1 MPKIDMYLRSIEK
14 FGAAGAVLTSG
25 QTVMLKFPTG
35 DRHATQVTPH
45 DQLVALIREV
55 APKTALEHIDKAR
68 ATRFD
73 IEANGTR
80 WALGVLPKPGSWQV
94 TIEPANAAALP
105 PAPMP
110 PQASRPVRAVTPA
123 PAADDTELPIERGPY
138 AVETTA
144 ATATASG
151 SALLDGLTAHA
162 RTARATDVY
171 LATGTPPM
179 MRVAGELHP
188 AGDRGPLEGETIARE
203 LGVVAPAPA
212 RAAWTE
218 RGIAT
223 FAYGD
228 GGGRVRATLV
238 RDQRG
243 PGAALRILVGEAPSP
258 EKLGLGHEILAWLDR
273 RGLLLVTGAAG
284 SGKTTT
290 LAALVRALGERRRH
304 VVAFEDPIEIVQAGA
319 TISQREV
326 GPHAPTLAA
335 GVAAA
340 MREAADA
347 IVIAS
352 VSSPEAAAAVFD
364 AVAAGHLVLATVCS
378 PTAREAYDRLV
389 DHLPADR
396 RERARQVLGPA
407 LLGTLL
413 PVPRGASGRAIEA
426 IPGRDG

>member
-1 MPKIDMYLRSIEK
+1 MPKIDMYLRSIER
-14 FGAAGAVLTSG
+14 FGAAGAVLVSG
-25 QTVMLKFPTG
+25 QTVTLKFPTG

-94 TIEPANAAALP
+94 TIEPASAAALP
-105 PAPMP
+105 PAPVP
-110 PQASRPVRAVTPA
+110 PQASRPVQVASPI
-123 PAADDTELPIERGPY
+123 ADDTELPIERGPY

-151 SALLDGLTAHA
+151 SALLDALTAAA

-171 LATGTPPM
+171 IATGAPPM
-179 MRVAGELHP
+179 MRVAGELQP
-188 AGDRGPLEGETIARE
+188 AGDRGPLDAETIARE
-203 LGVVAPAPA
+203 LGVVAPAAA

-218 RGIAT
+218 RGVAT

-228 GGGRVRATLV
+228 GGGRVRATLM
-238 RDQRG
+238 RDHRG
-243 PGAALRILVGEAPSP
+243 PGAALRILVGEAPPSDR
-258 EKLGLGHEILAWLDR
+258 LGLGRDILAWLER
-273 RGLLLVTGAAG
+273 RGLVLVAGPAG

-290 LAALVRALGERRRH
+290 LAALVRALGERRRQ
-304 VVAFEDPIEIVQAGA
+304 VVAFEDPIEIVHVGP
-319 TISQREV
+319 TISQREL
-326 GPHAPTLAA
+326 GPRMPTLGE
-335 GVAAA
+335 GVAVA

-347 IVIAS
+347 IVIGSIGTA
-352 VSSPEAAAAVFD
+352 EAAGAVLE
-364 AVAAGHLVLATVCS
+364 AVAAGHLVLATVAS
-378 PTAREAYDRLV
+378 TTARDAFDRVV
-389 DHLPADR
+389 DQLPSDR

-413 PVPRGASGRAIEA
+413 PVPRGAHGRAIEA
-426 IPGRDG
+426 IPGRE